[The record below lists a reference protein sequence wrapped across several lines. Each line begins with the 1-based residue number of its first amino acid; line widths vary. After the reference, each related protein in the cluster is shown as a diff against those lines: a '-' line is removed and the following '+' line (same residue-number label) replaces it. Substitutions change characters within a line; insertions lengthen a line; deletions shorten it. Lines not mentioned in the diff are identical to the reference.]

1 MTVALWIG
9 VGLVSG
15 AGALLRFAVHTAVQ
29 RRAGTVF
36 PLGTLAVNLA
46 GSLVLGLL
54 HGLGAAGDT
63 TLLLGTALLGSFTT
77 FSTWMLETESL
88 REGDE
93 GTTAAVNVVASLAL
107 GLAAVALGW
116 AAGAAL

>member
-1 MTVALWIG
+1 VTVALWIS

-15 AGALLRFAVHTAVQ
+15 AGAMLRFALHTAVQ
-29 RRAGTVF
+29 RRVQTVF

-46 GSLVLGLL
+46 GSLALGLL
-54 HGLGAAGDT
+54 HGLGVTGDAL
-63 TLLLGTALLGSFTT
+63 LLLGTALLGSFTT
-77 FSTWMLETESL
+77 FSTWMLESESL

-93 GTTAAVNVVASLAL
+93 GSMAAVNVVASLAL

-116 AAGAAL
+116 AVGATL

>member
-1 MTVALWIG
+1 VTVAVWIC

-15 AGALLRFAVHTAVQ
+15 AGAILRFTVHTAVQ

-36 PLGTLAVNLA
+36 PVGTLAVNVA

-54 HGLGAAGDT
+54 HGLGATGDT
-63 TLLLGTALLGSFTT
+63 ILLLGTALLGSFTT

-88 REGDE
+88 REGRE
-93 GTTAAVNVVASLAL
+93 GGMAVANVFISIAL
-107 GLAAVALGW
+107 GLGAVALGW
-116 AAGAAL
+116 AVGATI

>member
-1 MTVALWIG
+1 MTVAVWIG

-15 AGALLRFAVHTAVQ
+15 VGALLRFGVHTAVQ
-29 RRAGTVF
+29 RRAGTAF
-36 PLGTLAVNLA
+36 PLGTLVVNVA

-54 HGLGAAGDT
+54 HGLGTTGDT
-63 TLLLGTALLGSFTT
+63 ILLLGTALLGSFTT

-88 REGDE
+88 REGRE
-93 GTTAAVNVVASLAL
+93 GGMAAANVAVSLAL

-116 AAGAAL
+116 AVGAAF